1 MFHVVERFE
10 DDVPPMVA
18 LAVAI
23 VAVSTSAILIE
34 FSNAPSVVKAF
45 YRVLFT
51 TLLLAPFAATRYR
64 SELRAFSGRDL
75 GVAVVTGGA
84 LAVHFVTWFASLDWT
99 TVAASVTLVQSQPL
113 FVAVGAWALL
123 DERVTGRTVA
133 GILVALVG
141 MAAMTIGS
149 VLSPAEVQGLLS
161 GALWDDLFTGAV
173 LDPTSTEAAGASPRP
188 LYGNALA
195 VAGAVAAAGYV
206 LAGRSIRQ
214 RVSLVPYVTVVY
226 GVCTVVLFG
235 VALASVGQDAVAL
248 TAYPP
253 VEWALFLAMAVGP
266 GIFGHTVINWALKYV
281 ESSVVSVSLLG
292 EPVGSTLLA
301 LVLLGQVPGLATV
314 AGGAVV
320 LGGIYVTTTAAGA
333 G

>member
-1 MFHVVERFE
+1 MFHVVEWVE
-10 DDVPPMVA
+10 DEVPPMVA

-34 FSNAPSVVKAF
+34 LSSAPSIIKAF

-51 TLLLAPFAATRYR
+51 TLLLAPLAVTRYR
-64 SELRAFSGRDL
+64 ADLRTFSRRDFL
-75 GVAVVTGGA
+75 IAIVTGGA
-84 LAVHFVTWFASLDWT
+84 LAVHFVTWFESLEWT

-113 FVAVGAWALL
+113 FVAFGAWALL
-123 DERVTGRTVA
+123 DERVTRRTVV

-141 MAAMTIGS
+141 MVAMSFG
-149 VLSPAEVQGLLS
+149 GLLS
-161 GALWDDLFTGAV
+161 GAV
-173 LDPTSTEAAGASPRP
+173 VAGQRP

-195 VAGAVAAAGYV
+195 VTGAIAAAGYV
-206 LAGRSIRQ
+206 LAGRSLRQ

-235 VALASVGQDAVAL
+235 VALSSDATVSL

-253 VEWALFLAMAVGP
+253 VEWLLFLAMAVGP

-301 LVLLGQVPGLATV
+301 LAILDEVPGIATV
-314 AGGAVV
+314 VGGVIV
-320 LGGIYVTTTAAGA
+320 LCGIYVTSTAKGGEGRAEREEKPDKANTGQ
-333 G
+333 

>member
-1 MFHVVERFE
+1 MFHVVERVE
-10 DDVPPMVA
+10 DEVPPMVA

-34 FSNAPSVVKAF
+34 LSDAPSIIKAF

-51 TLLLAPFAATRYR
+51 TLLLAPLAVTRYR
-64 SELRAFSGRDL
+64 ADLRTFSRRDFL
-75 GVAVVTGGA
+75 IAIVTGGA
-84 LAVHFVTWFASLDWT
+84 LACHFVTWFESLEWT

-113 FVAVGAWALL
+113 FVAFGAWALL
-123 DERVTGRTVA
+123 DERVTRRTMV

-141 MAAMTIGS
+141 MVAMSFG
-149 VLSPAEVQGLLS
+149 GLLS
-161 GALWDDLFTGAV
+161 GAAVTG
-173 LDPTSTEAAGASPRP
+173 DNP

-195 VAGAVAAAGYV
+195 VVGAIAAAGYV
-206 LAGRSIRQ
+206 LAGRSLRQ

-226 GVCTVVLFG
+226 SVCTVVLFG
-235 VALASVGQDAVAL
+235 VALAGDATVAL
-248 TAYPP
+248 TAYRPT
-253 VEWALFLAMAVGP
+253 EWLLFLGMAVGP

-301 LVLLGQVPGLATV
+301 LAILGEVPGIATV
-314 AGGAVV
+314 LGGFVV
-320 LGGIYVTTTAAGA
+320 LSGIYVTSTAR
-333 G
+333 

>member
-1 MFHVVERFE
+1 MFHVVDWAERE
-10 DDVPPMVA
+10 VPPMVA

-34 FSNAPSVVKAF
+34 FSDAPSIVKAF

-64 SELRAFSGRDL
+64 SDLATLAGRDL
-75 GVAVVTGGA
+75 LAAVVTGGA
-84 LAVHFVTWFASLDWT
+84 LAVHFITWFESLDWT

-123 DERVTGRTVA
+123 DERVTRRTVI
-133 GILVALVG
+133 GILVAFVG
-141 MAAMTIGS
+141 MAAMSLGGVVS
-149 VLSPAEVQGLLS
+149 GAELQGVLSGT
-161 GALWDDLFTGAV
+161 LWDELLTGAI
-173 LDPTSTEAAGASPRP
+173 LDSESASAGASPRP

-235 VALASVGQDAVAL
+235 VALAQVGAADLAL

-253 VEWALFLAMAVGP
+253 VEWLLFLGMAVGP

-301 LVLLGQVPGLATV
+301 LVLLGQVPGTATV

-320 LGGIYVTTTAAGA
+320 LAGIYVTSTASGA